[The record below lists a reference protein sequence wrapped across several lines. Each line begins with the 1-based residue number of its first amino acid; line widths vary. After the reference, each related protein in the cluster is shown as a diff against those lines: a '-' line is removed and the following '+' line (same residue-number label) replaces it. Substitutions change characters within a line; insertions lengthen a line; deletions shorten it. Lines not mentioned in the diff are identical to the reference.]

1 MQTDH
6 ETVFQGLLRTQVM
19 LLGDSVK
26 DAAYVTLEIGRQDM
40 NLSEAL
46 LCLLVFT
53 DYLRLIGKS
62 ARSQCAIRLWSK
74 GNGVSGLIIPVG
86 GFMVGVRLR

>member
-1 MQTDH
+1 
-6 ETVFQGLLRTQVM
+6 M
-19 LLGDSVK
+19 LLTDTVK
-26 DAAYVTLEIGRQDM
+26 DSTYVTLEIRRQDM

-62 ARSQCAIRLWSK
+62 APSPCAIRLWSK
-74 GNGVSGLIIPVG
+74 GNAGSGLIIPVG
-86 GFMVGVRLR
+86 GLMVGVRLR